1 MKINIEEL
9 YSRLLEKITK
19 EFNLAREQGTLDLF
33 AEKFGLLEEDESYGY
48 VDRYNSKIL
57 VLGNS
62 RFPLNV
68 MYAIAKDYGLDR
80 DMLEYVDYE
89 ETVHFDYSKLRGYS
103 NYSDVIVGAIPHSA
117 KGIDGYSSF
126 LAMVESNPEEFPKV
140 QRAMAGEQLK
150 LTKTSFRNCLEKTR
164 LYNCLCN

>member
-68 MYAIAKDYGLDR
+68 MYAIA
-80 DMLEYVDYE
+80 
-89 ETVHFDYSKLRGYS
+89 
-103 NYSDVIVGAIPHSA
+103 
-117 KGIDGYSSF
+117 
-126 LAMVESNPEEFPKV
+126 
-140 QRAMAGEQLK
+140 
-150 LTKTSFRNCLEKTR
+150 
-164 LYNCLCN
+164 